1 MELKTLLV
9 QKKEGY
15 AIVTINRP
23 DKLNALNNLTIT
35 ELYSVMK
42 DLNADDSV
50 RAVVLTGSGEKA
62 FVAGADISEIK
73 EQDEITGELFA
84 LKGQRVFRYIEQM
97 AKPVIAAIN
106 GYALGG
112 GCELAMSCHI
122 RICSTKAKFGQ
133 PEINLGLLPGYGGTQ
148 RLPRLIGR
156 TDALYLLLTGE
167 MIDANRA
174 YDLGLVSEVVEPEQL
189 LERAETLAKII
200 SEKPPIAARY
210 ILKAVDE
217 GLNMPIDAALNLE
230 AELFGKICATE
241 DMKEGTSAF
250 LEKRKPQFKGR

>member
-42 DLNADDSV
+42 DLNADDTV

>member
-42 DLNADDSV
+42 DLNADETV

>member
-1 MELKTLLV
+1 
-9 QKKEGY
+9 
-15 AIVTINRP
+15 
-23 DKLNALNNLTIT
+23 
-35 ELYSVMK
+35 
-42 DLNADDSV
+42 
-50 RAVVLTGSGEKA
+50 
-62 FVAGADISEIK
+62 
-73 EQDEITGELFA
+73 
-84 LKGQRVFRYIEQM
+84 
-97 AKPVIAAIN
+97 
-106 GYALGG
+106 
-112 GCELAMSCHI
+112 
-122 RICSTKAKFGQ
+122 
-133 PEINLGLLPGYGGTQ
+133 
-148 RLPRLIGR
+148 LIGR

-174 YDLGLVSEVVEPEQL
+174 YDLGLVSEVLEPDQL

>member
-42 DLNADDSV
+42 DLNADETV

-210 ILKAVDE
+210 ILKAVDD

>member
-112 GCELAMSCHI
+112 GCELAMSCHM

>member
-62 FVAGADISEIK
+62 FVAGADISEIN

-112 GCELAMSCHI
+112 GCELAMSCHM

-174 YDLGLVSEVVEPEQL
+174 YDLGLVSEVVELEQL

>member
-112 GCELAMSCHI
+112 GCELAMSCHM

-156 TDALYLLLTGE
+156 TDALYLFLTGE

>member
-9 QKKEGY
+9 QKKDGY

-35 ELYSVMK
+35 ELYAVMK
-42 DLNADDSV
+42 ELNADDAV

-174 YDLGLVSEVVEPEQL
+174 YDLGLVSEVLEPDQL

>member
-156 TDALYLLLTGE
+156 TDALYLFLTGE

>member
-9 QKKEGY
+9 HKKEGY

-42 DLNADDSV
+42 DLNADDTV

>member
-210 ILKAVDE
+210 ILKAVDD

>member
-42 DLNADDSV
+42 DLNADDTV

-62 FVAGADISEIK
+62 FVAGADISEIR